1 VVPLASGLRVTVLE
15 RCSDFDGIAR
25 GVGLALCG
33 AVVVVVRCM
42 WLQVRWRRRRARR
55 RRRWRLGFELLV
67 GAALHVAKHKRDAL
81 ARLVGSRRL

>member
-1 VVPLASGLRVTVLE
+1 LRVTVLE

-33 AVVVVVRCM
+33 AVVVVAVRCL
-42 WLQVRWRRRRARR
+42 WLQVRWWRRRARR
-55 RRRWRLGFELLV
+55 RWRRRWRLGFELLV